1 MLPVS
6 IVIRYKVD
14 IGQRSP
20 DDQEIKMSVYT
31 HNTRDTHEP
40 CTFVK
45 QIVTDAAL
53 EDLNLSDDW
62 FEIDPQEV
70 ADVEE
75 LTGMDYAEAD
85 GYAHLSTETTASGHT
100 VRKYGRL

>member
-1 MLPVS
+1 
-6 IVIRYKVD
+6 
-14 IGQRSP
+14 
-20 DDQEIKMSVYT
+20 MSVFT
-31 HNTRDTHEP
+31 HNTKDTHEP

-45 QIVTDAAL
+45 QIVTDATL

-62 FEIDPQEV
+62 FEIDPEEV
-70 ADVEE
+70 ADIEE

-85 GYAHLSTETTASGHT
+85 GYAHLSTETTSNGYT

>member
-1 MLPVS
+1 MASALLLHLPTGNEA
-6 IVIRYKVD
+6 YL
-14 IGQRSP
+14 IG
-20 DDQEIKMSVYT
+20 DHKMSVYT
-31 HNTRDTHEP
+31 HNTKDTHEP

-62 FEIDPQEV
+62 FEIDPEEV
-70 ADVEE
+70 ADIEE

-85 GYAHLSTETTASGHT
+85 GYAHLLTETTASGHT

>member
-1 MLPVS
+1 MKPTN
-6 IVIRYKVD
+6 
-14 IGQRSP
+14 IG
-20 DDQEIKMSVYT
+20 DYKMSVYT
-31 HNTRDTHEP
+31 HKTRDTHEP

-45 QIVTDAAL
+45 MIVTDAPL

-70 ADVEE
+70 ADIEA
-75 LTGMDYAEAD
+75 LTGMDYADAD
-85 GYAHLSTETTASGHT
+85 GYAHVMTEFTNGGDK